1 VSKKVRKKVSKNTK
15 EKKNMQ
21 RRTTVARVGTQKIV
35 SEKGGRER
43 LPAFGFVAIL
53 FLFLVGGGYLYSV
66 NQNAVQGFK
75 MRQLENSIVSLKE
88 DNTQLQINEADRRS
102 LAQLEA
108 AASETNMQKVG
119 EVTVIRDESGE
130 VALK

>member
-1 VSKKVRKKVSKNTK
+1 
-15 EKKNMQ
+15 MQ
-21 RRTTVARVGTQKIV
+21 RRTTVARTGTQKITP
-35 SEKGGRER
+35 EKGGRER